1 MAQLGESRAPP
12 VRDLRSPW
20 SSMRG
25 RDWEKKTSKGSYH
38 LRSSK
43 EDLDVMLSLVL
54 GNKDITDNCAV

>member
-1 MAQLGESRAPP
+1 
-12 VRDLRSPW
+12 
-20 SSMRG
+20 MRG